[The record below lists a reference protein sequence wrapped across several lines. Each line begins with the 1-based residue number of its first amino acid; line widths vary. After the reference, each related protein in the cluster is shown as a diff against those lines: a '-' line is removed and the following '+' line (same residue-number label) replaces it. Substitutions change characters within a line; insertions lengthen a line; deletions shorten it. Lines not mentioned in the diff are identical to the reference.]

1 MALRPSR
8 TARRANVASEAEQI
22 ILPVSAIILAGGLS
36 RRMGQPKA
44 LLKIDNCTILER
56 IIRQLQGTF
65 DNISVI
71 AAPAESEPF
80 PIAGLLA
87 PISGVRLLR
96 DETPFQGAATALLI
110 GLRAARHEIV
120 FACSCD
126 LPLLTSSLAQAL
138 CGMLDD
144 FDAVIPAI
152 SGSPQPLCAVYR
164 RGVAGIFAERLDAG
178 ERRLTR
184 IAAGLNAYC
193 PSETEMR
200 RIDPDLKSFLNVNT
214 PDDYAH
220 VLAMLTAQ

>member
-1 MALRPSR
+1 MS
-8 TARRANVASEAEQI
+8 SEAEHT

-44 LLKIDNCTILER
+44 LLKFGKDTILER
-56 IIRQLQGTF
+56 TIHEMRAFNDVT
-65 DNISVI
+65 VI
-71 AAPAESEPF
+71 AAPAATEPF
-80 PIAGLLA
+80 PIAALLA

-96 DETPFQGAATALLI
+96 DAALFQGAATALEI
-110 GLRAARHEIV
+110 GLRAARHDIV

-144 FDAVIPAI
+144 FDAVIPI
-152 SGSPQPLCAVYR
+152 IGGSPQPLCAVYR
-164 RGVAGIFAERLDAG
+164 RGVAGIFAERLAAG
-178 ERRLTR
+178 ERRLTS
-184 IAAGLNAYC
+184 IVAGLNACC

-214 PDDYAH
+214 PGDYAR
-220 VLAMLTAQ
+220 VLAMLTGE